1 MTSLLRPRLPSEDVL
16 TLSGGPL
23 TYSIATSAR
32 RRTTCVQVYPDG
44 SVRVVAPHHA
54 DLREIRAF
62 IIERQPWITK
72 QRLRFASRAPVVGE
86 LADGTL
92 LPFMDET
99 LTLRLSPHASASVH
113 REGGDLFLAARG
125 RDARALLVAWYRA
138 QAANHVPQRIDRYV
152 AAVGRSPQRVHIR
165 DQKTRWGSCSPR
177 GTICINWRLL
187 LAPLEI
193 LDYVVVH
200 ELCHL
205 LHANHSPRFWGEV
218 QRVLP
223 HYLHLRRRL
232 HDIGPTLSI

>member
-16 TLSGGPL
+16 TLAGGPL

-44 SVRVVAPHHA
+44 SVRVVAPNHA
-54 DLREIRAF
+54 DLRDIRAF
-62 IIERQPWITK
+62 VVERQPWIAK

-86 LADGTL
+86 LADGAP

-99 LTLRLSPHASASVH
+99 LTLRVVPYPRAGVH
-113 REGGDLFLAARG
+113 REGADLFLAAAG
-125 RDARALLVAWYRA
+125 RDARALLMAWYRA
-138 QAANHVPQRIDRYV
+138 QAAAYVPQRMDSYARD
-152 AAVGRSPQRVHIR
+152 VGRAPQRVHIR
-165 DQKTRWGSCSPR
+165 DQKTRWGSCSPC
-177 GTICINWRLL
+177 GTISINWRLL

-205 LHANHSPRFWGEV
+205 LHPNHSVRFWREV
-218 QRVLP
+218 ERVLP
-223 HYLHLRRRL
+223 HYLYLRRRL
-232 HDIGPTLSI
+232 HDIGPTLTI

>member
-1 MTSLLRPRLPSEDVL
+1 MTSLLRPRLPSEDAL
-16 TLSGGPL
+16 SLSGDLL

-62 IIERQPWITK
+62 VVERQPWIAK

-86 LADGTL
+86 LADGAT
-92 LPFMDET
+92 LPFMDEA
-99 LTLRLSPHASASVH
+99 LTLRLSRHARPGVVRDGA
-113 REGGDLFLAARG
+113 DLFLAADN
-125 RDARALLVAWYRA
+125 RDARALLIGWYRA
-138 QAANHVPQRIDRYV
+138 QAAAHVPLRIARY
-152 AAVGRSPQRVHIR
+152 ADGVGRSPQRIHIR

-177 GTICINWRLL
+177 GTISINWRLL

-205 LHANHSPRFWGEV
+205 LQPNHSPRFWREV
-218 QRVLP
+218 ERVLP
-223 HYLHLRRRL
+223 HYLYLRRRL
-232 HDIGPTLSI
+232 HDIGPTLTI

>member
-62 IIERQPWITK
+62 IVERQPWIHK

-86 LADGTL
+86 LADGMT

-99 LTLRLSPHASASVH
+99 LTLRLSSHERRGVY
-113 REGGDLFLAARG
+113 REGADLFLTTGDGNART
-125 RDARALLVAWYRA
+125 LLTAWYRM
-138 QAANHVPQRIDRYV
+138 QAAAHVPHRMDRYASDVGRAPQRI
-152 AAVGRSPQRVHIR
+152 HIR

-177 GTICINWRLL
+177 GTISINWRLL

-205 LHANHSPRFWGEV
+205 LHPNHSPRFWREV
-218 QRVLP
+218 ERVLP
-223 HYLHLRRRL
+223 HYLYLRRRL
-232 HDIGPTLSI
+232 HDIGPTLTI

>member
-1 MTSLLRPRLPSEDVL
+1 MTSLLRPRLPSEDAL
-16 TLSGGPL
+16 SLSGGLL

-62 IIERQPWITK
+62 VVERQPWIAK
-72 QRLRFASRAPVVGE
+72 QRLRFASRAPVVSE
-86 LADGTL
+86 LADGAT
-92 LPFMDET
+92 LPFMDEM
-99 LTLRLSPHASASVH
+99 LTLRLSRHTRAGVF
-113 REGGDLFLAARG
+113 REGADLFLAADG
-125 RDARALLVAWYRA
+125 NDARALLTAWYRT
-138 QAANHVPQRIDRYV
+138 QAAAHVPQRIACYADG
-152 AAVGRSPQRVHIR
+152 VGRAPQRVHIR

-177 GTICINWRLL
+177 GTISINWRLL

-205 LHANHSPRFWGEV
+205 LHPNHSPRFWREV
-218 QRVLP
+218 ERVLP
-223 HYLHLRRRL
+223 HYLYLRRRL
-232 HDIGPTLSI
+232 HDIGPTLTI